1 MPYLTL
7 FTLFTLLPA
16 ELRLHIWRLSCH
28 RRVVEVFYDQENDRC
43 STTAPVPAVLHA
55 CRESRYEAL
64 RLYRMSFGTMTH
76 EPRIYFNRE
85 MDTLYI
91 PRPPCMG
98 YDDSSR
104 SFADLIRD
112 AHYISFPEVDEV
124 FLVTDTP
131 AQSDDS
137 RSVGELGLTDPIRDA
152 LILNQL
158 LEDVKASFYYEV
170 RGQFAVLE
178 REEAT
183 EPLHL
188 PPLVL
193 KSKIW
198 TQQQN
203 QHRLFFKS
211 RSTILRLRADHALE
225 WATLSPR
232 QWFYKDSIG
241 APVALIERNKAYS
254 MGESGKP
261 ADVEAD
267 EDHLEP
273 EKKKRKKQGHQFDI
287 LSPSGDSD
295 KENWSPDSNGNPNHQ
310 HPLQAPEVSASPT
323 KQAAALSRNPRRVGR
338 ILGEQDAATKRLFMN
353 GSVDVR
359 NRHANR
365 ANTAPTSGQRSRKP
379 GDAAVAIFEDGENA
393 IGDEKGER
401 FPRVGKRDD
410 EEVESFMRGELS
422 PSKRPDMDCVA
433 GLLSL
438 SQGNWR

>member
-112 AHYISFPEVDEV
+112 AHYIVHLAIDYVPPSIKRPWETYNKYFLIQSFPEVDEV

-203 QHRLFFKS
+203 QHRLV
-211 RSTILRLRADHALE
+211 
-225 WATLSPR
+225 SP
-232 QWFYKDSIG
+232 IC
-241 APVALIERNKAYS
+241 
-254 MGESGKP
+254 
-261 ADVEAD
+261 
-267 EDHLEP
+267 
-273 EKKKRKKQGHQFDI
+273 
-287 LSPSGDSD
+287 
-295 KENWSPDSNGNPNHQ
+295 
-310 HPLQAPEVSASPT
+310 
-323 KQAAALSRNPRRVGR
+323 AA
-338 ILGEQDAATKRLFMN
+338 
-353 GSVDVR
+353 
-359 NRHANR
+359 
-365 ANTAPTSGQRSRKP
+365 
-379 GDAAVAIFEDGENA
+379 
-393 IGDEKGER
+393 
-401 FPRVGKRDD
+401 
-410 EEVESFMRGELS
+410 
-422 PSKRPDMDCVA
+422 
-433 GLLSL
+433 
-438 SQGNWR
+438 